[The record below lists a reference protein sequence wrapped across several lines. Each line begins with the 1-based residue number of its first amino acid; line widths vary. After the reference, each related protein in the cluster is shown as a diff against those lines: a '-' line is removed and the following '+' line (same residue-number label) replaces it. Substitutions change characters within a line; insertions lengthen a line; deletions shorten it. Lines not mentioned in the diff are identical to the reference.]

1 MSSLADSESRSVR
14 AHLATPRFLFTRRRL
29 LVAIFAVGLAVA
41 SARGI
46 VGTASAA
53 VEEPPQKA
61 IPEINF
67 KDAAG
72 SDRSLAT
79 FRGRFV
85 LLNVWATWCLP
96 CRQEMPALDRLQSK
110 LGGVD
115 FEVVALSIDRRGI
128 EAINDF
134 FARNKIT
141 KLATFNDPSG
151 VAKNVLAVFGIPT
164 TLLIDREGR
173 EVQRWVGPVEWDS
186 PEIVSLIV
194 ARLSAKAN
202 EQQP

>member
-1 MSSLADSESRSVR
+1 MTNL
-14 AHLATPRFLFTRRRL
+14 
-29 LVAIFAVGLAVA
+29 
-41 SARGI
+41 
-46 VGTASAA
+46 
-53 VEEPPQKA
+53 
-61 IPEINF
+61 PEINF

-141 KLATFNDPSG
+141 KLAAFNDPSG
-151 VAKNVLAVFGIPT
+151 VAKNALAVFGIPT

-186 PEIVSLIV
+186 PEIASLIV